1 MCSFAAVG
9 AENSEKIDENSDKEM
24 EVEESPEKIRVQTA
38 PKVEEEQDLKVCIN
52 AASQVFLDWPTIE
65 LLFLLARSKSALYYL
80 QI

>member
-38 PKVEEEQDLKVCIN
+38 PKVEEEQDLKVCFN